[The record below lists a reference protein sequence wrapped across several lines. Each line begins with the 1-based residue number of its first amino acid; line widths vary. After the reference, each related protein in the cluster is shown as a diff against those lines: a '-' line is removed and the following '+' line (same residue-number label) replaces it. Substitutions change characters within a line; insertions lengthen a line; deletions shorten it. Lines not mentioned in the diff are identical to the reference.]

1 MKYVYYLLT
10 TLLLSP
16 RLFATA
22 FLVVPPARCQH
33 ARCNSS
39 TSRLRPKL
47 LLEDINRDS
56 SSPVVEK
63 KDGFLQTAR
72 KKLTEISVATLLA
85 TTIPWGIELNHQ
97 PPQAPVVEQQP
108 AKILSL
114 QKSQAWA
121 LSEEQMLINEV
132 WREVTRQFVD
142 QTFAGQGEEGW
153 RQKRLEAVKN
163 SVGLTPDDRQ
173 EVYKI
178 IRTMLDSLKDPYTR
192 FLTPE
197 QYESL
202 TTYATGRTTTGIG
215 VQLLGDPATGDIV
228 VINTIPDGPAQKA
241 GVLPGDIVLEV
252 DGMEMKGATA
262 EVAAARCRG
271 SPGSQVNLALRH
283 GGDGATGKAKSPV
296 SRITVTRA
304 AIANNPVQVSTFTAP
319 NGRQVG
325 LIKLTSF
332 SQETVKQV
340 ADALSQIRSKVFA
353 IVIDLRGNA
362 GGFMPAG
369 VDGAKLFLPPKSRII
384 SEIDK
389 TGRATIFFNE
399 GVGSETDLPLYV
411 LVDKRTASASEIMAA
426 ALQDNGRATI
436 VGSSRTFGKGRIQNV
451 QELSDGGIAVTK
463 AKYITSAGRDIQG
476 IGITPD
482 KESKTCEPADSA
494 ATCLAGAGIL

>member
-1 MKYVYYLLT
+1 MKYVYLLT
-10 TLLLSP
+10 TTLLAP
-16 RLFATA
+16 RLLATA
-22 FLVVPPARCQH
+22 FLVVPPRFQHTRCS
-33 ARCNSS
+33 SS
-39 TSRLRPKL
+39 TSRLRLKP
-47 LLEDINRDS
+47 LLEDTNRDS
-56 SSPVVEK
+56 SSSPVVQK
-63 KDGFLQTAR
+63 KDGFLQIAR
-72 KKLTEISVATLLA
+72 KKLIEISVATLLA
-85 TTIPWGIELNHQ
+85 TMIPWGIDLNLQ
-97 PPQAPVVEQQP
+97 PLQLPAVEQQP
-108 AKILSL
+108 AKIISL

-153 RQKRLEAVKN
+153 RQKRLEAVKKA
-163 SVGLTPDDRQ
+163 VGLTPDDRQ

-228 VINTIPDGPAQKA
+228 VVNTIPDGPAQKA
-241 GVLPGDIVLEV
+241 GVLPGDVVLEV

-283 GGDGATGKAKSPV
+283 GGVDASGKAKTPV

-304 AIANNPVQVSTFTAP
+304 AIANNPVQVSTFTAS
-319 NGRQVG
+319 NGRQFG

-332 SQETVKQV
+332 SQETVKNL

-369 VDGAKLFLPPKSRII
+369 VDGAKLFLPPNSRII

-451 QELSDGGIAVTK
+451 QELSDGGVAVTK
-463 AKYITSAGRDIQG
+463 AKYMTSAGRDIQG
-476 IGITPD
+476 IGIAPD
-482 KESKTCEPADSA
+482 RVSKTCEPADSA
-494 ATCLAGAGIL
+494 AACLAGAGIL